1 MSRYNTFLYYTAPAS
16 YWEGALPIGNGRLGA
31 MIRGGIRE
39 EIIELNEDT
48 LWSGLPEQQY
58 RPETF
63 EKLQTARQMIREKR
77 YTEAD
82 HFISKE
88 ILDHDCQSY
97 LPAGKLK
104 LDFDF
109 SGEAEDYCRSLD
121 LETALSVSEFT
132 AGGISYRREFFASY
146 PDNLLVFRFS
156 AGRKGSLSFGMTFE
170 SEIRGTAGAEGD
182 SVFFNGECPVHDRRN
197 KIIWRNEDGRTGI
210 RYQMRAKVLHS
221 GGTLVPSPD
230 GTLHVSGADT
240 ATVLLSIRSDFI
252 DWKTMPG
259 STGSTPEEKCRK
271 DFDAVS
277 GKGYEQLYHGHLADY
292 QALFSRSILDF
303 PELECDRLP
312 TDRRLRDCGDSEN
325 IPLNMAALLYHFGRY
340 LLIAS
345 SRPGTQPA
353 NLQGIWNPHLCPPWG
368 CNYTTNINLEMN
380 YWHAESTNLP
390 ECAEPLFRL
399 IREYAEQGG
408 IAAEKLYHCPGWCLH
423 HNGDLWRFAAMAPS
437 QARWGYWNVC
447 GAWLCHHIY
456 DHYLYSGDTAF
467 LREYY
472 PILRGSAQFLL
483 SMLDE
488 APDGTLYT
496 NPSTSP
502 ENSFIDPQTG
512 EPASVAA
519 GSIMDMSLIR
529 ENFLEVLNAA
539 EILHEN
545 DPLCDAL
552 RKALTRLKKPQTG
565 RYGELLEY
573 GAPLEEVEVGH
584 RHLSHLYGVYPGSEF
599 TPENNREFYDAARI
613 SLERRGDVST
623 GWAMGWRTALWARFL
638 DGDHACKIIKN
649 LLHLIE
655 PSADFSKGGVYINL
669 FDAHPPFQ
677 IDGNFGVT
685 AAIAEMLLQT
695 HLRTADNRIVL
706 QILPALPSSW
716 KKGKITGL
724 RAHGG
729 LTVDL
734 TWQEQS
740 AEVTLSAERD
750 VSCLLTYRGR
760 QLAVSLAAGEKKT
773 FSPGRN

>member
-1 MSRYNTFLYYTAPAS
+1 MSKHNTFLFYNAPAS
-16 YWEGALPIGNGRLGA
+16 FWEGALPIGNGRLGA
-31 MIRGGIRE
+31 MIRGGIHE

-58 RPETF
+58 RSGTP
-63 EKLQTARQMIREKR
+63 EKLQTARQLIREKR

-104 LDFDF
+104 LGFNF
-109 SGEAEDYCRSLD
+109 SGEVENYCRSLD
-121 LETALSVSEFT
+121 LETALAVSEFT
-132 AGGISYRREFFASY
+132 AAGISYRREFFASY
-146 PDNLLVFRFS
+146 PDHLLVFRFS
-156 AGRKGSLSFGMTFE
+156 SGRKGALSFSMSFE
-170 SEIRGTAGAEGD
+170 SELRGSAGAEAD

-197 KIIWRNEDGRTGI
+197 KVVWRNDDGRPGI
-210 RYQMRAKVLHS
+210 RYQMRAKVLNS
-221 GGTLVPSPD
+221 GGTLAAGPD
-230 GTLHVSGADT
+230 GILHISGADS

-252 DWKTMPG
+252 DWRTMPG
-259 STGSTPEEKCRK
+259 SCGPTPEQKCRK

-277 GKGYEQLYHGHLADY
+277 GKDYEQLYRAHLEDY
-292 QALFSRSILDF
+292 QALFGRSLLDF
-303 PELECDRLP
+303 PETECDFLP
-312 TDRRLRDCGDSEN
+312 TDQRLRECGGTK
-325 IPLNMAALLYHFGRY
+325 IVPPNMAALLYHFGRY

-380 YWHAESTNLP
+380 YWHAESANLP

-423 HNGDLWRFAAMAPS
+423 HNADLWRFATMAPS

-447 GAWLCHHIY
+447 GAWLCHHIF

-472 PILRGSAQFLL
+472 PVLRGSAQFQLA
-483 SMLDE
+483 MLEE
-488 APDGTLYT
+488 APDGSLYT
-496 NPSTSP
+496 IPSTSP
-502 ENSFIDPQTG
+502 ENNFIDPKTG
-512 EPASVAA
+512 EQASVSA

-529 ENFLEVLNAA
+529 ENFEEVLKAA

-545 DPLCDAL
+545 DPFCDAL
-552 RKALTRLKKPQTG
+552 RKALPRLKKPQTG
-565 RYGELLEY
+565 RFGELLEF
-573 GAPLEEVEVGH
+573 GEQLEEVDVGH

-655 PSADFSKGGVYINL
+655 PSAGFSQGGVYINL

-677 IDGNFGVT
+677 IDGNFGVA

-706 QILPALPSSW
+706 QILPALPSVW
-716 KKGKITGL
+716 KNGKITGL

-734 TWQEQS
+734 TWQEQ
-740 AEVTLSAERD
+740 AVQVTLSAERE
-750 VSCLLTYRGR
+750 VSCLLVYRGCK
-760 QLAVSLAAGEKKT
+760 QSVSLASGEKKT
-773 FSPGRN
+773 ISLG

>member
-1 MSRYNTFLYYTAPAS
+1 MSKNNTFLFYDAPAS

-31 MIRGGIRE
+31 MIRGGTHE

-58 RPETF
+58 RPGTL

-77 YTEAD
+77 YKAAD
-82 HFISKE
+82 DFISKE

-104 LDFDF
+104 LGFDF
-109 SGEAEDYCRSLD
+109 SGEVENYCRSLD

-132 AGGISYRREFFASY
+132 AEGISYRREFFASY
-146 PDNLLVFRFS
+146 PDHLLVFRFS
-156 AGRKGSLSFGMTFE
+156 AGRKGSLSFGMSFE
-170 SEIRGTAGAEGD
+170 SELRGTAGAEAD

-197 KIIWRNEDGRTGI
+197 KIIWRNDAGRPGI
-210 RYQMRAKVLHS
+210 RYQMRAKVLNS
-221 GGTLVPSPD
+221 GGTLAAGPD
-230 GTLHVSGADT
+230 GTLHLTGADS
-240 ATVLLSIRSDFI
+240 AMVLLSIRSDFI

-259 STGSTPEEKCRK
+259 SSGPTPEQKCRK

-277 GKGYEQLYHGHLADY
+277 GKDYEQLYRSHLEDY
-292 QALFSRSILDF
+292 QALFGRSILDF
-303 PELECDRLP
+303 PGMESDLLP
-312 TDRRLRDCGDSEN
+312 TDQRLLDCRSSETV
-325 IPLNMAALLYHFGRY
+325 PPNMAALLYHFGRY

-380 YWHAESTNLP
+380 YWHAESANLP

-399 IREYAEQGG
+399 IREYAEQGA
-408 IAAEKLYHCPGWCLH
+408 IAAEKIYHCPGWCLH
-423 HNGDLWRFAAMAPS
+423 HNADLWRFAAMAPG
-437 QARWGYWNVC
+437 QARWAYWNVC
-447 GAWLCHHIY
+447 GAWLCRHIY

-467 LREYY
+467 LRKYY

-483 SMLDE
+483 AMLEE
-488 APDGTLYT
+488 APDGSLYT
-496 NPSTSP
+496 IPSTSP
-502 ENSFIDPQTG
+502 ENDFIDPQTG

-529 ENFLEVLNAA
+529 ENFEEVLKAA
-539 EILHEN
+539 EILREK

-552 RKALTRLKKPQTG
+552 RKALPRLKKPQTG
-565 RYGELLEY
+565 RFGELLEF
-573 GAPLEEVEVGH
+573 GEQLEEVDVGH

-599 TPENNREFYDAARI
+599 TPENNRGFYDAAKI
-613 SLERRGDVST
+613 TLERRGDIST

-655 PSADFSKGGVYINL
+655 PSADFSQGGVYINL

-677 IDGNFGVT
+677 IDGNFGV
-685 AAIAEMLLQT
+685 AAALVEMLLQT

-706 QILPALPSSW
+706 QILPALPSAW
-716 KKGKITGL
+716 KAGKISGL

-740 AEVTLSAERD
+740 VQVTLSAERD
-750 VSCLLTYRGR
+750 VACLLVYRGCK
-760 QLAVSLAAGEKKT
+760 QSVSLAAGGKKNI
-773 FSPGRN
+773 SLEQN

>member
-1 MSRYNTFLYYTAPAS
+1 MSKHNSFLFYNAPAS

-31 MIRGGIRE
+31 MIWGGTRE

-48 LWSGLPEQQY
+48 LWSGLPEQRY

-104 LDFDF
+104 LGFDF
-109 SGEAEDYCRSLD
+109 CGEVENYCRSLD

-132 AGGISYRREFFASY
+132 AAGISFRREFFASY
-146 PDNLLVFRFS
+146 PDQLLVFRFS
-156 AGRKGSLSFGMTFE
+156 AGRKGSISFKMSFE
-170 SEIRGTAGAEGD
+170 SELRGTGGAAGD
-182 SVFFNGECPVHDRRN
+182 SVFFDGECPVHDRRN
-197 KIIWRNEDGRTGI
+197 KIIWRNDDGRPGI
-210 RYQMRAKVLHS
+210 RYQMRAKVLNC
-221 GGTLVPSPD
+221 GGILAAEPD
-230 GTLHVSGADT
+230 GTLRVSGADT

-259 STGSTPEEKCRK
+259 SYGSTPEEKSRK

-277 GKGYEQLYHGHLADY
+277 GKDHEQLYRAHLEDH
-292 QALFSRSILDF
+292 QALFGRSMLDF
-303 PELECDRLP
+303 PVMDCDLLP
-312 TDRRLRDCGDSEN
+312 TDQRLRECAGSET
-325 IPLNMAALLYHFGRY
+325 IPPNMAALLYHFGRY

-353 NLQGIWNPHLCPPWG
+353 NLQGIWNPQLCPPWG

-380 YWHAESTNLP
+380 YWHAESANLP

-399 IREYAEQGG
+399 IREYAEQGR
-408 IAAEKLYHCPGWCLH
+408 IAAEKMYHSDGWCLH
-423 HNGDLWRFAAMAPS
+423 HNADLWRFAAMAPG

-456 DHYLYSGDTAF
+456 DHYLYSADAEF

-472 PILRGSAQFLL
+472 PVLRGSAQFLL
-483 SMLDE
+483 AMLEE
-488 APDGTLYT
+488 APDGSLYT
-496 NPSTSP
+496 IPSTSP
-502 ENSFIDPQTG
+502 ENDFIDPQTG
-512 EPASVAA
+512 EHAAVAA
-519 GSIMDMSLIR
+519 GSVMDMSLIR
-529 ENFLEVLNAA
+529 ENFEEVLKAA
-539 EILHEN
+539 ETLHEN
-545 DPLCDAL
+545 DPFCDAL
-552 RKALTRLKKPQTG
+552 RKALPRLKKPQTG
-565 RYGELLEY
+565 RFGELLEF
-573 GAPLEEVEVGH
+573 GAPLEEVDVGH
-584 RHLSHLYGVYPGSEF
+584 RHLSHLYGVYPGGEF

-655 PSADFSKGGVYINL
+655 PSAEFSQGGVYINL

-677 IDGNFGVT
+677 IDGNFGVA

-706 QILPALPSSW
+706 QILPALPSVW
-716 KKGKITGL
+716 KTGKITGL

-729 LTVDL
+729 LTADL

-740 AEVTLSAERD
+740 VQVTLSAERD
-750 VSCLLTYRGR
+750 VSGLLAYRSCR
-760 QLAVSLAAGEKKT
+760 QPVSLASGEEKT
-773 FSPGRN
+773 FFLG